1 MTCSVGRVTNGLMV
15 NVAKEVDI
23 IEPTVKFTDAIEAR
37 DRVRTVFNVGL
48 EEWKPRDETR
58 YDLVWVQW
66 CVGHLTDDQL
76 VEFLKRCQ
84 SVLNAGGFIVLKENL
99 STSGVDLFDDL
110 DSSVTRYVSS
120 VPVPK
125 RQIRSD
131 RYVQG
136 GEQVS
141 GHLQECWPEDI
152 QDGAAESISILAV
165 PGANVGFDS

>member
-1 MTCSVGRVTNGLMV
+1 MV

-48 EEWKPRDETR
+48 EEWKPGGETR

-110 DSSVTRYVSS
+110 DSSVTR
-120 VPVPK
+120 
-125 RQIRSD
+125 
-131 RYVQG
+131 
-136 GEQVS
+136 
-141 GHLQECWPEDI
+141 
-152 QDGAAESISILAV
+152 
-165 PGANVGFDS
+165 